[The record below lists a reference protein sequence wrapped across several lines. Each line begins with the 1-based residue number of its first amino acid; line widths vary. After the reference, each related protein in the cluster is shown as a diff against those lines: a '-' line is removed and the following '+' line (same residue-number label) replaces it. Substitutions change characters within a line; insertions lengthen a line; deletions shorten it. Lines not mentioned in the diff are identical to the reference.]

1 MYFND
6 AFPFF
11 MFRVDEIRDLF
22 DDMYDRVRTYIKV
35 FKSFLCVNHD
45 DYVISFR
52 MPLDCVKLRGM
63 VLVAE
68 IINII

>member
-11 MFRVDEIRDLF
+11 MLRMDEIRDLF

-35 FKSFLCVNHD
+35 FKSF
-45 DYVISFR
+45 
-52 MPLDCVKLRGM
+52 
-63 VLVAE
+63 
-68 IINII
+68 